1 MSMIGLMADARETC
15 TMLDRRTVADGQG
28 GYIQTWVD
36 GAEFQASIVKDS
48 SMQARVAEKQGV
60 TEVYTVYV
68 DSNVELD
75 YHDVFRRESDG
86 SVFRVT
92 SNIQDKKTPA
102 RATFQ
107 VGFVNA
113 EKWVL
118 PT

>member
-1 MSMIGLMADARETC
+1 MSMIGMMKEARESC
-15 TMLDRRTVADGQG
+15 TMLDRRTVSDGMG
-28 GYIQTWVD
+28 GYTQTWVD
-36 GAEFQASIVKDS
+36 GAEFEAAIVKDS
-48 SMQARVAEKQGV
+48 SMQARAAEKQGV

-75 YHDVFRRESDG
+75 YHDVFRREADG
-86 SVFRVT
+86 STFRVT
-92 SNIQDKKTPA
+92 SNIMDKKTPE